1 MDVSHFNLGNFI
13 SGDGKVLVDWE
24 FLELIYSRREEMPHL
39 ISDKERKSFEFD
51 PANYQDDVVMPWYR
65 NQDQPQVNNYIKSKY
80 FSFFVQKS
88 TSK

>member
-1 MDVSHFNLGNFI
+1 MV
-13 SGDGKVLVDWE
+13 VDWE

-65 NQDQPQVNNYIKSKY
+65 NQDQPQVNNYSISNQNILV
-80 FSFFVQKS
+80 FFVQKS

>member
-1 MDVSHFNLGNFI
+1 M
-13 SGDGKVLVDWE
+13 LVDWE